1 MMYVSRSGIYSSQQY
16 DGLKKPGGRSGYAN
30 IGKLVIYYQVM
41 RTSNHGD
48 IMGIY
53 NQNMCV
59 TWV

>member
-1 MMYVSRSGIYSSQQY
+1 MYVSRSGIQY
-16 DGLKKPGGRSGYAN
+16 TVVKKHGGRSGYAN